1 MDLSRDGQIDKAA
14 IAASQM
20 DWKELQQKH
29 SKRWAELVKTT
40 FGNLDHD
47 HDGVLK
53 AADIIEVRPQRSFI
67 LP

>member
-1 MDLSRDGQIDKAA
+1 MDLAGDGQIDKAA

-20 DWKELQQKH
+20 DWKELQQNH

-40 FGNLDHD
+40 FGNLDHG

-53 AADIIEVRPQRSFI
+53 AADIIEVSQQCIF
-67 LP
+67 